1 MPQIYPGILAL
12 LGVHIEQCSIFY
24 C

>member
-1 MPQIYPGILAL
+1 MPQIYPGILAVF
-12 LGVHIEQCSIFY
+12 GAHIEQCSIFY